1 MSQDDPLKDAGLPD
15 PEGDF
20 LARVGAR
27 VRSARSRLGMSR
39 KMLAQASGVSE
50 RYLAQLENGAGNI
63 SILLLRQVAR
73 ATAIRIEDLL
83 GEGET
88 DAETLS
94 LLDAVRR
101 TSPEERKRLFEV
113 LSDMRDAGGV
123 DMKTGRV
130 ALIGLRGAG
139 KSTLG
144 RLVAER
150 LALPFI
156 ELNRE
161 IEAESGLAVPEIFSL
176 YGQEGYRRLEQ
187 RCLKMVVARNPAVV
201 LAVAGGIVGE
211 PATYEIL
218 LKSFHTV
225 WLRASPEEHMERV
238 RAQGDRRPMAG
249 NPAAMDELRAI
260 LEARERFYSR
270 AEASLDTS
278 GKSVE
283 ASVADLAALI
293 GEIAP
298 AA

>member
-1 MSQDDPLKDAGLPD
+1 VSEEKPAKNAMLQD
-15 PEGDF
+15 PETEF
-20 LARVGAR
+20 LTRVGAR
-27 VRSARSRLGMSR
+27 VRSARTRLGMSR

-63 SILLLRQVAR
+63 SILLLRQVAK
-73 ATAIRIEDLL
+73 ATAIRIEDFL

-101 TSPEERKRLFEV
+101 TTPEERKRLFEL
-113 LSDMRDAGGV
+113 LSELRDQGGV

-150 LALPFI
+150 LSLPFI

-161 IEAESGLAVPEIFSL
+161 IEAESGLAVAEIFSL

-201 LAVAGGIVGE
+201 LAVAGGIVAE

-218 LKSFHTV
+218 LRSFHAI

-283 ASVADLAALI
+283 TSVKELADLIRELT
-293 GEIAP
+293 P

>member
-1 MSQDDPLKDAGLPD
+1 M
-15 PEGDF
+15 
-20 LARVGAR
+20 
-27 VRSARSRLGMSR
+27 
-39 KMLAQASGVSE
+39 
-50 RYLAQLENGAGNI
+50 
-63 SILLLRQVAR
+63 
-73 ATAIRIEDLL
+73 
-83 GEGET
+83 
-88 DAETLS
+88 
-94 LLDAVRR
+94 
-101 TSPEERKRLFEV
+101 
-113 LSDMRDAGGV
+113 
-123 DMKTGRV
+123 
-130 ALIGLRGAG
+130 
-139 KSTLG
+139 
-144 RLVAER
+144 
-150 LALPFI
+150 
-156 ELNRE
+156 
-161 IEAESGLAVPEIFSL
+161 
-176 YGQEGYRRLEQ
+176 
-187 RCLKMVVARNPAVV
+187 